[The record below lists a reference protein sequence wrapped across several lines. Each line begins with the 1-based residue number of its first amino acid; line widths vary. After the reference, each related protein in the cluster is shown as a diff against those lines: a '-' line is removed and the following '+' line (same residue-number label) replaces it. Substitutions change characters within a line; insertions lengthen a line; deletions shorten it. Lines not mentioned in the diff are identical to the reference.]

1 MLEDLGVRMPGLDA
15 AGMNECCKR
24 AVTRLHGRFGSL
36 RDSHSRA
43 LSVGN
48 FDLHPLFVRAAGCEK
63 EEREAVSHC
72 NTRVRHRS
80 PNLDAIQRFRVSNYK
95 RTSTYFFVSALTFY
109 YTEKEGTRK
118 VCSI

>member
-1 MLEDLGVRMPGLDA
+1 MLEDLVVRMPGLDA

-48 FDLHPLFVRAAGCEK
+48 FDSHPLFVRAAGCEK